1 MHQSQALGAGPIEF
15 EETVAEVGPVRDR
28 LYVVSKLLPK
38 RREVILGRSLAIW
51 EAREIDE
58 EYRLL
63 LSTHSPSGRIR
74 STHIFHS
81 ARLAPVPS
89 ANTPLALAVP

>member
-1 MHQSQALGAGPIEF
+1 MHKSQVLGAGPIEF

-38 RREVILGRSLAIW
+38 RCEVILGRSLTIW

-63 LSTHSPSGRIR
+63 LSIHSSSGQIR

-89 ANTPLALAVP
+89 AYALLALVAP